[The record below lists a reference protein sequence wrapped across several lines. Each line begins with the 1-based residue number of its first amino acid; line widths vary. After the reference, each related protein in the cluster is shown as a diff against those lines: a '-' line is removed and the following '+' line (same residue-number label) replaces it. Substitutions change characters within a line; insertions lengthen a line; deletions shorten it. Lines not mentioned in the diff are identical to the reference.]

1 MASDIHSLTRC
12 SCSTSHSVR
21 ATPRPDRYPT
31 AGGEMTDR
39 ARSAWQGIE
48 VRHLAAL
55 QALAEE
61 ASFQRAAR
69 RLGYSQPAVSQQLA
83 TLERIVGAQLV
94 NRPRVSHPLTLT
106 EAGQRSARTREGDPG
121 ESRDRRS
128 GARRRRRS
136 GQAPHRRLPDDC
148 CAPPAARAEGVRSR
162 DAADRGRSH
171 RYPRRRAARHLLE
184 EGDLDLAFVDLPLR
198 LHRELETESLAI
210 DEYVLVMP
218 HNSPLRVARRSGAHG
233 RSGRAQAD
241 RLQASPAV
249 RSASSRTCAA
259 RAIEPQ
265 FALRSDD
272 NTVVQGFLAA
282 GFGAAL
288 IPRLAADLLGGQFA
302 VLRFESALPPRVIG
316 LAWIRELAA
325 CPSAALFLATT
336 RSVIARLWSDRVIAG
351 ESLQERRTA

>member
-1 MASDIHSLTRC
+1 VTH
-12 SCSTSHSVR
+12 
-21 ATPRPDRYPT
+21 
-31 AGGEMTDR
+31 R

-61 ASFQRAAR
+61 ASFQRAGR

-94 NRPRVSHPLTLT
+94 NRPRVSQPLTLT
-106 EAGQRSARTREGDPG
+106 EAGKRLLVHAKAIQANLAIAEAELVGVGEATQLRIGAYQTIAAHLLPHVLREFARETPHIEVVLTDNPGD
-121 ESRDRRS
+121 E
-128 GARRRRRS
+128 
-136 GQAPHRRLPDDC
+136 RLV
-148 CAPPAARAEGVRSR
+148 A
-162 DAADRGRSH
+162 
-171 RYPRRRAARHLLE
+171 LLE

-198 LHRELETESLAI
+198 LHRALETESLAI
-210 DEYVLVMP
+210 DEYVLVVP
-218 HNSPLRVARRSGAHG
+218 HNSPVALRGEPVRVADLADLKLIGFNHSGSTQRVITHLRSQG
-233 RSGRAQAD
+233 
-241 RLQASPAV
+241 V
-249 RSASSRTCAA
+249 
-259 RAIEPQ
+259 EPQ

-288 IPRLAADLLGGQFA
+288 IPRLAADLLGGQVA
-302 VLRFESALPPRVIG
+302 VLRFEAPLPPRVIG

-336 RSVIARLWSDRVIAG
+336 RRVVARLWSDRVIAG
-351 ESLQERRTA
+351 ESLTTQRRTAQDVIAISKRAINNTQ